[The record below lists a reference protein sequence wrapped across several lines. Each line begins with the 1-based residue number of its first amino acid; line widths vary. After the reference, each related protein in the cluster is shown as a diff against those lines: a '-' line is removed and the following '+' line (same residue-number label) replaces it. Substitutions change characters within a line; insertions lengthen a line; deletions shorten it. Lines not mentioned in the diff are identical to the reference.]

1 MSTARR
7 RRRQHGPVTV
17 ADLRDALAAFTGEA
31 SPVGLDPTRR
41 VYVRG
46 GGPDGRLVPLTG
58 VTTSTLLGH
67 GVLILD
73 GAAIP
78 GETADQPDGEATP

>member
-7 RRRQHGPVTV
+7 RVRRQHAPITV
-17 ADLRDALAAFTGEA
+17 QDLRDALAAYTGED

-46 GGPDGRLVPLTG
+46 GGPDGQLVPLVG

-67 GVLILD
+67 GVVILD
-73 GAAIP
+73 GADVP
-78 GETADQPDGEATP
+78 GETSTETTQ